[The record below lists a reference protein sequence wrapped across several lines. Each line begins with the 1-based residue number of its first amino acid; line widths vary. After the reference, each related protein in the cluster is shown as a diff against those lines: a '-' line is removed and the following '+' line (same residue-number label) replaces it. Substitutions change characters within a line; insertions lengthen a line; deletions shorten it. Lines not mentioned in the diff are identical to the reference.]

1 MNDEV
6 KPQAE
11 SPQQPA
17 VEENDLPATEPAE
30 KEIDLN
36 VLFPEEGSDLN
47 ALFEDDEIKRLLK
60 NISKNKKDL
69 HTIKDRISEENFT
82 EDDSEDSAETDPESE
97 SENS

>member
-1 MNDEV
+1 MIDEM

-11 SPQQPA
+11 NAPQPP
-17 VEENDLPATEPAE
+17 VKENDLPASEPAE

-36 VLFPEEGSDLN
+36 VLFPEEGGDLN

-69 HTIKDRISEENFT
+69 HSMKDRISEENFS
-82 EDDSEDSAETDPESE
+82 EDNAEDSAESETE

>member
-1 MNDEV
+1 MNDEM

-11 SPQQPA
+11 NPPQPP
-17 VEENDLPATEPAE
+17 VEENDLPASKPAK

-36 VLFPEEGSDLN
+36 ILFPEEGGDLN

-69 HTIKDRISEENFT
+69 HSMKDRISEENFS
-82 EDDSEDSAETDPESE
+82 EDNAEDSAETEPE
-97 SENS
+97 NL